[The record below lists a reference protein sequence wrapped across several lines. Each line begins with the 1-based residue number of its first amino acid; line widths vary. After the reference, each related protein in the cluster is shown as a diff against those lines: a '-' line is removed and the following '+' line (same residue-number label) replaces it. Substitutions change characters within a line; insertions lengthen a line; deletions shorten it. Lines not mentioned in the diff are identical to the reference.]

1 MEKWKQERIWTEKNG
16 DRGSDGVTS
25 VTLIKQYVY
34 IRTNFQKLPNYSSI
48 YEQNSFASIVVTE
61 NFKATQVSVVE
72 RSRQVL

>member
-48 YEQNSFASIVVTE
+48 YE
-61 NFKATQVSVVE
+61 
-72 RSRQVL
+72 